1 MIKAHETQLDLR
13 LPRIATVRKGA
24 PKPEKGPGKDLEYF
38 RLDRAD
44 PSVAAAWHEVFGQ
57 QPKTISGILPYS
69 DPAECLNIWDELWQ
83 GKRLVWRGDGE
94 RLHVKLDGNAYV
106 RYAPGQGPA
115 QPSAAGEMVGKLKV
129 SRVSRLRLLMPQL
142 RVAGIV
148 EIMSSSEIDADEL
161 WANLM
166 WIKATVATLQGAPV
180 TVFRA
185 ARQFNVP
192 QKDGT
197 TMPVTKHML
206 HMMLD
211 GRYLDALIPVA
222 GALPAPAA
230 PVAALPALAGAA
242 VDDAA
247 PEDGEYEDATNG
259 QPQPAAL
266 DPVAAFVAQA
276 EARPGVQAVAFAN
289 GRLTAWVNYVTDNKF
304 NPAHA
309 EYLGQVLDRYCSAV
323 ADNDSTHTKAAAEK
337 ARTDYSTGLAA
348 LGDTQDGLF
357 SDAEHLDRKAA
368 QQAALATAQGLSD

>member
-94 RLHVKLDGNAYV
+94 RLHVKLDGSAYV

-142 RVAGIV
+142 RVAGVV

-211 GRYLDALIPVA
+211 GRYLDALLPVA
-222 GALPAPAA
+222 GTLPAPAA
-230 PVAALPALAGAA
+230 PVAALPALAGTP
-242 VDDAA
+242 VDDDA

-259 QPQPAAL
+259 QPQPATNGNTPAVEEAYRRSDEMHPN
-266 DPVAAFVAQA
+266 DPGPLPDDEVAIS
-276 EARPGVQAVAFAN
+276 EATPREF
-289 GRLTAWVNYVTDNKF
+289 LS
-304 NPAHA
+304 
-309 EYLGQVLDRYCSAV
+309 L
-323 ADNDSTHTKAAAEK
+323 AAAMLDTDTDTIK
-337 ARTDYSTGLAA
+337 ARMSALGYSGIPGKPDARLAA
-348 LGDTQDGLF
+348 YRKLRADMGSGDGTLF
-357 SDAEHLDRKAA
+357 DVDDTEAK
-368 QQAALATAQGLSD
+368 QAALATAQGLSD